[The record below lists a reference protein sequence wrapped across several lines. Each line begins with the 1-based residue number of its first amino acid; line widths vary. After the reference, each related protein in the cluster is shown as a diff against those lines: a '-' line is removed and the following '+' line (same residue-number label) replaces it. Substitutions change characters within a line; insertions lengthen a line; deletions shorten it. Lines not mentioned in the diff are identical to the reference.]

1 MEEKRTGLKSI
12 VNKEY
17 MKMDI
22 GETTGFSL
30 SESSLSVARS
40 NIEEI
45 HSQIKKKSKD
55 CEKLE
60 NERKILEFHK

>member
-12 VNKEY
+12 VDKEY

-30 SESSLSVARS
+30 SEPSLSVARS

>member
-1 MEEKRTGLKSI
+1 MEEKRTGLKFI
-12 VNKEY
+12 VDKEY
-17 MKMDI
+17 MKVNI

-30 SESSLSVARS
+30 SEPNLSIARR
-40 NIEEI
+40 NIDEI

-55 CEKLE
+55 CKKLE